1 MESLQKSA
9 AAAQGVT
16 SNVQGFQQMLASG
29 TRVQAQLVTLNANV
43 AKTNMLMAKTASDTA
58 ADNKAKLDEE
68 AAREATRAAIEDDGW
83 KKLDDRKISLPSPMN
98 YVPKDGQ

>member
-29 TRVQAQLVTLNANV
+29 TRVQAQLVTLNASV
-43 AKTNMLMAKTASDTA
+43 TKTNLLLGQQA
-58 ADNKAKLDEE
+58 AQNEE
-68 AAREATRAAIEDDGW
+68 GKRQKDSARADTRAAMEASDKEAWDAVN
-83 KKLDDRKISLPSPMN
+83 KRKISFPSPMKYAPN
-98 YVPKDGQ
+98 GGE